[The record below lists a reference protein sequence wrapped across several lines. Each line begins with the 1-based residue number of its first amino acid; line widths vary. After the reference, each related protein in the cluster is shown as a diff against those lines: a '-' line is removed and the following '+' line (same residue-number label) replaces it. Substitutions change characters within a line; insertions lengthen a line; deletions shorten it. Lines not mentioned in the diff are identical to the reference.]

1 MLRMPERDY
10 YEVLGVPPS
19 ATDEQ
24 IRRRFRELARKYHP
38 DVNRSPD
45 AERLFKEITEAYR
58 VLTSPSLRADYD
70 LMRHRAQQARTG
82 SGRTT
87 SSTPPPRSRPASSQQ
102 HTQQQRRTTTDFSST
117 YTSARSAELEVQ
129 QLLQNA
135 MLAYARGSLHEAASL
150 AKRVLRLN
158 RHNAQ
163 AYEILG
169 DVYRQERR
177 IEEAIAMFTCALQ
190 CNPRLESAQS
200 KLDALLRQRYFAG
213 TSPSDTSPPSVL
225 WARYGTILGWAAV
238 VMLVLAPWYLALEVD
253 GTFQGIGFISRWSMA
268 LVLLMLTA
276 GMMSGALISLS
287 GAVEPIAQVVW
298 WPHRQGVPQAR
309 LAVAGLL
316 GVLGLFAFYAA
327 AFLYLLIAS
336 TQNAFHR
343 TLNRAVGVVVGL
355 TLGFLLSYAPGREQ
369 VALFAPNLL
378 WFAVLCGWA
387 FGDSIRVQRVRR

>member
-1 MLRMPERDY
+1 MLRMPDRDY
-10 YEVLGVPPS
+10 YEVLGVSPQ

-45 AERLFKEITEAYR
+45 AEHRFKEITEAYR
-58 VLTSPSLRADYD
+58 VLSSPSLRADYD
-70 LMRHRAQQARTG
+70 LMRRSAQQARSG
-82 SGRTT
+82 SGGSATAP
-87 SSTPPPRSRPASSQQ
+87 PPPRSRPTTHQSTYHQRPFTSS
-102 HTQQQRRTTTDFSST
+102 SA
-117 YTSARSAELEVQ
+117 YTSARSAEIEVQ
-129 QLLQNA
+129 QLLQSA
-135 MLAYARGSLHEAASL
+135 MLAYARGNLREAASL
-150 AKRVLRLN
+150 AKRVLRHQ

-190 CNPRLESAQS
+190 CNPRSASVQS

-213 TSPSDTSPPSVL
+213 TQPSYTSPTSVL
-225 WARYGTILGWAAV
+225 WARYGLVLGWAAV
-238 VMLVLAPWYLALEVD
+238 AMLVLAPWYLGLESD
-253 GTFQGIGFISRWSMA
+253 GVFQGIGFVSRWSAA

-276 GMMSGALISLS
+276 GMLSGALMALG
-287 GAVEPIAQVVW
+287 GAVEPMAQVVW
-298 WPHRQGVPQAR
+298 WPHRQGMSQAR

-316 GVLGLFAFYAA
+316 GVLALFAFYAA

-336 TQNAFHR
+336 TQSAFHR

-355 TLGFLLSYAPGREQ
+355 TLGFLFSYAPGREQ
-369 VALFAPNLL
+369 VVLFAPNLL
-378 WFAVLCGWA
+378 WFGVLCGWA
-387 FGDSIRVQRVRR
+387 FGDAVRTQQMSR

>member
-10 YEVLGVPPS
+10 YEVLGVPPN

-24 IRRRFRELARKYHP
+24 IRRRFRELARQYHP

-45 AERLFKEITEAYR
+45 AEQRFKEITEAYR

-70 LMRHRAQQARTG
+70 LMRRSAQQARTG
-82 SGRTT
+82 TGSTT
-87 SSTPPPRSRPASSQQ
+87 TTPPPRSRPHTHQSTHHHHTAPGSSSA
-102 HTQQQRRTTTDFSST
+102 HA
-117 YTSARSAELEVQ
+117 SARRAEIEAQ

-135 MLAYARGSLHEAASL
+135 MLAYARGNLREAASL
-150 AKRVLRLN
+150 ARRVLGLQ

-177 IEEAIAMFTCALQ
+177 VEEAIAMFTCALQ
-190 CNPRLESAQS
+190 CNPRSTSAQS

-213 TSPSDTSPPSVL
+213 EQPIPTARHL
-225 WARYGTILGWAAV
+225 WVRHGQVLGWTGV
-238 VMLVLAPWYLALEVD
+238 GMLVLAPWYLGLEAD
-253 GTFQGIGFISRWSMA
+253 GVFQGVGFVSQWSAA

-276 GMMSGALISLS
+276 AMLAGALMALG

-298 WPHRQGVPQAR
+298 WPVRQGMPQAR
-309 LAVAGLL
+309 VAVAGLL

-336 TQNAFHR
+336 TQGAFHR
-343 TLNRAVGVVVGL
+343 TLNRAVAVVVAL

-378 WFAVLCGWA
+378 WFGVLCGWA
-387 FGDSIRVQRVRR
+387 FGDAVRAQQAGK

>member
-1 MLRMPERDY
+1 MLRMPDRDY
-10 YEVLGVPPS
+10 CEVLGVPPN

-70 LMRHRAQQARTG
+70 LMRHRAQQARSG

-87 SSTPPPRSRPASSQQ
+87 GTPPPRSRPAWQQ
-102 HTQQQRRTTTDFSST
+102 HTQQRRTAADFSST
-117 YTSARSAELEVQ
+117 YTSARSSELEAQ
-129 QLLQNA
+129 QLLQSA

-150 AKRVLRLN
+150 AKRVLRLQ

-213 TSPSDTSPPSVL
+213 TQPPHASHTSIR

-238 VMLVLAPWYLALEVD
+238 IMLVLAPWYLALEAD
-253 GTFQGIGFISRWSMA
+253 GTFQGIGFVSRWSMA

-276 GMMSGALISLS
+276 GMLAGALISLS

-298 WPHRQGVPQAR
+298 WPHRQGLPQAR

-378 WFAVLCGWA
+378 WFGVLCGWA
-387 FGDSIRVQRVRR
+387 FGDAVRAQQMGR

>member
-10 YEVLGVPPS
+10 YEVLGVPPN

-24 IRRRFRELARKYHP
+24 IRRRFRELARQYHP

-45 AERLFKEITEAYR
+45 AEQRFKEITEAYR

-70 LMRHRAQQARTG
+70 LMRRSAQQARRGTG
-82 SGRTT
+82 DATT
-87 SSTPPPRSRPASSQQ
+87 TPPPRSRPHTHQ
-102 HTQQQRRTTTDFSST
+102 HTSHQRTTAGSSST
-117 YTSARSAELEVQ
+117 YTSARRAEIEAQ

-135 MLAYARGSLHEAASL
+135 MLAYARGNLREAASL
-150 AKRVLRLN
+150 AKAVLRLQ

-177 IEEAIAMFTCALQ
+177 VEEAIAMFTCALQ
-190 CNPRLESAQS
+190 CNPRSASAQS

-213 TSPSDTSPPSVL
+213 EQPTPTARHL
-225 WARYGTILGWAAV
+225 WTHYGKMAGWTGV
-238 VMLVLAPWYLALEVD
+238 GMLVLAPWYLGLEAD
-253 GTFQGIGFISRWSMA
+253 GVFQGVGFVSQWSAA

-276 GMMSGALISLS
+276 AMLAGALMALG

-298 WPHRQGVPQAR
+298 WPLRQGMPQAR
-309 LAVAGLL
+309 VAVAGLL

-336 TQNAFHR
+336 TQGAFHR
-343 TLNRAVGVVVGL
+343 TLNRAVAVVVAL

-378 WFAVLCGWA
+378 WFGVLCGWA
-387 FGDSIRVQRVRR
+387 FGDAVRAQQASR

>member
-1 MLRMPERDY
+1 MLRMPDRDY
-10 YEVLGVPPS
+10 YEVLGVPPH
-19 ATDEQ
+19 ATEEQ

-45 AERLFKEITEAYR
+45 AEHRFKEITEAYR
-58 VLTSPSLRADYD
+58 VLSSPSLRADYD
-70 LMRHRAQQARTG
+70 LMRRSAQQARTG
-82 SGRTT
+82 TGGAGT
-87 SSTPPPRSRPASSQQ
+87 TPPPRSRPTTHSRER
-102 HTQQQRRTTTDFSST
+102 QQRPSGSSSA
-117 YTSARSAELEVQ
+117 YASARSAEIEAQ
-129 QLLQNA
+129 QLLQQA
-135 MLAYARGSLHEAASL
+135 MLSYARGNLREAASL
-150 AKRVLRLN
+150 AKKVLRLQ

-190 CNPRLESAQS
+190 CNPRSASAQS
-200 KLDALLRQRYFAG
+200 KLDALLRQQYFAG
-213 TSPSDTSPPSVL
+213 TQPPYASPAGIL
-225 WARYGTILGWAAV
+225 WARYGLVLGWAV
-238 VMLVLAPWYLALEVD
+238 VAMLVLAPWYLGLETD
-253 GTFQGIGFISRWSMA
+253 GVFQGIGFISRWSMA

-276 GMMSGALISLS
+276 GMLSGALMALG

-355 TLGFLLSYAPGREQ
+355 TLGFLLSYVPGREQ
-369 VALFAPNLL
+369 VVLFAPNLL
-378 WFAVLCGWA
+378 WFGVLCGWA
-387 FGDSIRVQRVRR
+387 FGDAVRAQQVRR

>member
-1 MLRMPERDY
+1 MLRMPDRDY
-10 YEVLGVPPS
+10 YEVLGVPPH

-45 AERLFKEITEAYR
+45 AEHRFKEITEAYR
-58 VLTSPSLRADYD
+58 VLSSPSLRADYD
-70 LMRHRAQQARTG
+70 LMRRSAQQARSG
-82 SGRTT
+82 SGG
-87 SSTPPPRSRPASSQQ
+87 SEATPPPRSRPTAHQS
-102 HTQQQRRTTTDFSST
+102 TRQQRPSGSSSA
-117 YTSARSAELEVQ
+117 YTSARGAEIEAQ
-129 QLLQNA
+129 QLLQSA
-135 MLAYARGSLHEAASL
+135 MLAYARGNLREAASL
-150 AKRVLRLN
+150 AKRVLRLQ

-190 CNPRLESAQS
+190 CNPRSTTAQS

-213 TSPSDTSPPSVL
+213 MQPSHPSSASML
-225 WARYGTILGWAAV
+225 RARYGLVLGWAVV
-238 VMLVLAPWYLALEVD
+238 VMLILSPWYLGLEAD
-253 GTFQGIGFISRWSMA
+253 GVFQGIGFVSRWSAA
-268 LVLLMLTA
+268 LVLLMLTS
-276 GMMSGALISLS
+276 GMLSGALLAL
-287 GAVEPIAQVVW
+287 GEAVEPIAQVLW

-336 TQNAFHR
+336 TQGAFHR
-343 TLNRAVGVVVGL
+343 TLNRAVGAVAGL

-378 WFAVLCGWA
+378 WFGVLCGWA
-387 FGDSIRVQRVRR
+387 FGDAVRAQQVSR

>member
-1 MLRMPERDY
+1 MLRMPDRDY
-10 YEVLGVPPS
+10 YEVLGVPPH

-45 AERLFKEITEAYR
+45 AEHRFKEITEAYR
-58 VLTSPSLRADYD
+58 VLSNPSLRADYD
-70 LMRHRAQQARTG
+70 LMRRSAQQARSGISG
-82 SGRTT
+82 STT
-87 SSTPPPRSRPASSQQ
+87 PPPPRSRPTSQQ
-102 HTQQQRRTTTDFSST
+102 SARQQRPTGSSSA
-117 YTSARSAELEVQ
+117 YTSYASARSAEIEAQ
-129 QLLQNA
+129 QLLQSA
-135 MLAYARGSLHEAASL
+135 MLAYARGNLREAASL
-150 AKRVLRLN
+150 AKRVLRLQ

-190 CNPRLESAQS
+190 CHPRSASAQS
-200 KLDALLRQRYFAG
+200 KLDALLRQQYFAG
-213 TSPSDTSPPSVL
+213 TQPLYTSPTGIL
-225 WARYGTILGWAAV
+225 WARYGLVLGWAV
-238 VMLVLAPWYLALEVD
+238 VMMLALAPWYLALEAD

-276 GMMSGALISLS
+276 GVLSGALMALG

-298 WPHRQGVPQAR
+298 WPHHQGTSQAR
-309 LAVAGLL
+309 LAVGGLL

-355 TLGFLLSYAPGREQ
+355 TLGFLLSYLPGREQ

-378 WFAVLCGWA
+378 WFGVLCGWA
-387 FGDSIRVQRVRR
+387 FGDAVRAQQVRR

>member
-10 YEVLGVPPS
+10 YEVLGVPPN

-70 LMRHRAQQARTG
+70 LMRHRAHQARTG
-82 SGRTT
+82 SGRTA
-87 SSTPPPRSRPASSQQ
+87 SSTPPPRSRPASQP
-102 HTQQQRRTTTDFSST
+102 HAQQRRTTADFSST
-117 YTSARSAELEVQ
+117 YTSTRSAELEVQ
-129 QLLQNA
+129 QLLQSA

-190 CNPRLESAQS
+190 CNPRLESAQA
-200 KLDALLRQRYFAG
+200 KLDALLRQRYFYG
-213 TSPSDTSPPSVL
+213 TDPPRRSQAIH
-225 WARYGTILGWAAV
+225 ARYGLVLGWTV
-238 VMLVLAPWYLALEVD
+238 VLMMVLAPWYMGLQAD
-253 GTFQGIGFISRWSMA
+253 GAFQGIGFISRWSMA
-268 LVLLMLTA
+268 LVLIMFTA
-276 GMMSGALISLS
+276 GVLAGALLAL
-287 GAVEPIAQVVW
+287 GDAVEPMAQVMW
-298 WPHRQGVPQAR
+298 WPARAGLPQAR
-309 LAVAGLL
+309 LAAGGLL

-327 AFLYLLIAS
+327 AFLYLLIAA
-336 TQNAFHR
+336 TQSAFHR
-343 TLNRAVGVVVGL
+343 TLNRVVGAVVGL

-378 WFAVLCGWA
+378 WFGVLCGWA
-387 FGDSIRVQRVRR
+387 FGDSIRAQRVRR

>member
-1 MLRMPERDY
+1 MLRMPDRDY
-10 YEVLGVPPS
+10 YEVLGVSPH

-45 AERLFKEITEAYR
+45 AEHRFKEITEAYR
-58 VLTSPSLRADYD
+58 VLSSPSLRADYD
-70 LMRHRAQQARTG
+70 LMRRSAQQAR
-82 SGRTT
+82 SGAGGATT
-87 SSTPPPRSRPASSQQ
+87 TPPPRSRPTTSQGAR
-102 HTQQQRRTTTDFSST
+102 QQRPSGSSSAYT
-117 YTSARSAELEVQ
+117 SYTSARSTEIETQ
-129 QLLQNA
+129 QMLQNA
-135 MLAYARGSLHEAASL
+135 MLAYARGNLREAASL
-150 AKRVLRLN
+150 AKKVLRLQ

-190 CNPRLESAQS
+190 CNPRSASAQS

-213 TSPSDTSPPSVL
+213 VQPSPASPASIFRV
-225 WARYGTILGWAAV
+225 RYGLVIGWTI
-238 VMLVLAPWYLALEVD
+238 VMMLMLAPWYLGLEAD
-253 GTFQGIGFISRWSMA
+253 GVFQGIGFVSRWSMA
-268 LVLLMLTA
+268 LVLLMLTS
-276 GMMSGALISLS
+276 GMLSGALMALG
-287 GAVEPIAQVVW
+287 GAVEPITQVLW
-298 WPHRQGVPQAR
+298 WPHRQGMPQAR

-316 GVLGLFAFYAA
+316 GVLGLFAFYAS

-369 VALFAPNLL
+369 VVLFAPNLL
-378 WFAVLCGWA
+378 WFGVLCGWA
-387 FGDSIRVQRVRR
+387 FGDAVRAQQTSR

>member
-1 MLRMPERDY
+1 MPERDY
-10 YEVLGVPPS
+10 YEVLGVPPN

-24 IRRRFRELARKYHP
+24 IRRRFRELARQYHP

-45 AERLFKEITEAYR
+45 AEQRFKEITEAYR
-58 VLTSPSLRADYD
+58 VLSSPSLRADYD
-70 LMRHRAQQARTG
+70 LMRRSAQQARTG
-82 SGRTT
+82 TGGATT
-87 SSTPPPRSRPASSQQ
+87 TPPPRSRPYTHQGT
-102 HTQQQRRTTTDFSST
+102 HHHRTTSSSST
-117 YTSARSAELEVQ
+117 YTSARRAEIEAQ
-129 QLLQNA
+129 QLLQSA
-135 MLAYARGSLHEAASL
+135 MLAYARGNLREAASL
-150 AKRVLRLN
+150 AKQVLRLQ

-190 CNPRLESAQS
+190 CNPRSASAQS

-213 TSPSDTSPPSVL
+213 EHPAPASVHHL
-225 WARYGTILGWAAV
+225 WTRYGQMVGWTGV
-238 VMLVLAPWYLALEVD
+238 GMLVLAPWYLGLEAD
-253 GTFQGIGFISRWSMA
+253 GMFQGMGFVSQWSAA

-276 GMMSGALISLS
+276 GMLSGALMALCGS
-287 GAVEPIAQVVW
+287 VEPMAQVVW
-298 WPHRQGVPQAR
+298 WPLRQGMPQAR

-316 GVLGLFAFYAA
+316 GILGLFAFYAA

-336 TQNAFHR
+336 TQGAFHR

-378 WFAVLCGWA
+378 WFGVLCGWA
-387 FGDSIRVQRVRR
+387 FGDAVRAQQAGR

>member
-10 YEVLGVPPS
+10 YEVLGVAPN

-38 DVNRSPD
+38 DVNHSPD

-87 SSTPPPRSRPASSQQ
+87 STPPPRSRPTSQQ
-102 HTQQQRRTTTDFSST
+102 HTHQRRTTADFSST
-117 YTSARSAELEVQ
+117 DTSARSAELELQ
-129 QLLQNA
+129 QLLQSA

-163 AYEILG
+163 AYEVLG

-190 CNPRLESAQS
+190 CNPRLESAQA
-200 KLDALLRQRYFAG
+200 KLDALLRQRYFYG
-213 TSPSDTSPPSVL
+213 TDPPRTSPVL
-225 WARYGTILGWAAV
+225 HARHGLVFGWTV
-238 VMLVLAPWYLALEVD
+238 VLMLVLAPWYLGLEVD
-253 GTFQGIGFISRWSMA
+253 GAFQGIGFISRWSA
-268 LVLLMLTA
+268 VLVLLMFAAGAVA
-276 GMMSGALISLS
+276 GMLLTLGE
-287 GAVEPIAQVVW
+287 AVEPVAQLVW
-298 WPHRQGVPQAR
+298 WPARAGLPHAR
-309 LAVAGLL
+309 LAVGGLL

-327 AFLYLLIAS
+327 AFLYLLIAA
-336 TQNAFHR
+336 TQSAFHR
-343 TLNRAVGVVVGL
+343 TLNRVVGAVVGL

-378 WFAVLCGWA
+378 WFGVLCGWA
-387 FGDSIRVQRVRR
+387 FGDSIRAQRVGR

>member
-1 MLRMPERDY
+1 MLRMPDRDY
-10 YEVLGVPPS
+10 YEVLGVPPH

-45 AERLFKEITEAYR
+45 AEHRFKEITEAYR
-58 VLTSPSLRADYD
+58 VLSSPSLRADYD
-70 LMRHRAQQARTG
+70 LMRRSAQQARSGTG
-82 SGRTT
+82 SSAT
-87 SSTPPPRSRPASSQQ
+87 TPPPRSRPTAHQDARQQRPGAASSA
-102 HTQQQRRTTTDFSST
+102 
-117 YTSARSAELEVQ
+117 YTSARSAEIEAQ
-129 QLLQNA
+129 QLLQSA
-135 MLAYARGSLHEAASL
+135 MLAYARGNLREAASL
-150 AKRVLRLN
+150 AKRVLRLQ

-190 CNPRLESAQS
+190 CNPRSATAQS

-213 TSPSDTSPPSVL
+213 MQPSPPSATSVL
-225 WARYGTILGWAAV
+225 WARYGLVLGWAVV
-238 VMLVLAPWYLALEVD
+238 VMLILAPWYLALEPD
-253 GTFQGIGFISRWSMA
+253 GVFQGIGFVSRWSAA

-276 GMMSGALISLS
+276 GMLSGALLSL
-287 GAVEPIAQVVW
+287 GEAVEPIAQVLW
-298 WPHRQGVPQAR
+298 WPHRQGMPQAR

-336 TQNAFHR
+336 TQGAFHR
-343 TLNRAVGVVVGL
+343 TLNRAVGIVAGL
-355 TLGFLLSYAPGREQ
+355 ALGFLLSYAPGREQ

-378 WFAVLCGWA
+378 WFGVLCGWA
-387 FGDSIRVQRVRR
+387 FGDAVRAQQMNR

>member
-10 YEVLGVPPS
+10 YEVLGVPPN

-102 HTQQQRRTTTDFSST
+102 HTQQRRTTTDFSST

-213 TSPSDTSPPSVL
+213 TSPSYTSPPAIL

-238 VMLVLAPWYLALEVD
+238 VMLVLAPWYLAMEAD

-276 GMMSGALISLS
+276 GMLSGALVSLS

-298 WPHRQGVPQAR
+298 WPHRQGLPQAR

-378 WFAVLCGWA
+378 WFGVLCGWA
-387 FGDSIRVQRVRR
+387 FGNAVHAQQTGR

>member
-10 YEVLGVPPS
+10 YEVLGVPPN

-102 HTQQQRRTTTDFSST
+102 HTQQRRTTTDFSST

-135 MLAYARGSLHEAASL
+135 MMAYARGSLHEAASL

-200 KLDALLRQRYFAG
+200 KLDALLRQRYF
-213 TSPSDTSPPSVL
+213 
-225 WARYGTILGWAAV
+225 YGTDPPRRWPVLHARFGLVFGWTV
-238 VMLVLAPWYLALEVD
+238 VLMLVLAPWYLGLEVD
-253 GTFQGIGFISRWSMA
+253 GAFQGIGVISQWSMG
-268 LVLLMLTA
+268 LVLLMFAAGAAA
-276 GMMSGALISLS
+276 GMLLSLAE
-287 GAVEPIAQVVW
+287 AVEPVAQVVW
-298 WPHRQGVPQAR
+298 WPTRAGLPPAR
-309 LAVAGLL
+309 LAVGGLL
-316 GVLGLFAFYAA
+316 GVLGVFAFYAA
-327 AFLYLLIAS
+327 AFLYLLIAA
-336 TQNAFHR
+336 TQSAFHR
-343 TLNRAVGVVVGL
+343 TLNRVVATVGGL

-378 WFAVLCGWA
+378 WFGVLCGWA
-387 FGDSIRVQRVRR
+387 FGDAVRAQQTGR

>member
-10 YEVLGVPPS
+10 YEVLGVPPN

-24 IRRRFRELARKYHP
+24 IRRRFRELARQYHP

-45 AERLFKEITEAYR
+45 AEQRFKEITEAYR

-70 LMRHRAQQARTG
+70 LMRRSAQQARTG
-82 SGRTT
+82 TGGATT
-87 SSTPPPRSRPASSQQ
+87 TPPPRSRPHAHQSTHHHRTDPGSSSA
-102 HTQQQRRTTTDFSST
+102 HA
-117 YTSARSAELEVQ
+117 SARRAEIEAQ

-135 MLAYARGSLHEAASL
+135 MLAYARGNLREAASL
-150 AKRVLRLN
+150 ARRVLRLQ

-177 IEEAIAMFTCALQ
+177 GEEAIAMFTCALQ
-190 CNPRLESAQS
+190 CNPRSASAQS

-213 TSPSDTSPPSVL
+213 EQPAPTARHL
-225 WARYGTILGWAAV
+225 WTQYGRTIGWTGV
-238 VMLVLAPWYLALEVD
+238 GMLVLAPWYLGLEAD
-253 GTFQGIGFISRWSMA
+253 GVFQGVGFVSQWSAA

-276 GMMSGALISLS
+276 AMLAGALMALG

-298 WPHRQGVPQAR
+298 WPLRQGMPQAR

-336 TQNAFHR
+336 TQGAFHR
-343 TLNRAVGVVVGL
+343 TLNRAVAVVVAL

-378 WFAVLCGWA
+378 WFGVLCGWA
-387 FGDSIRVQRVRR
+387 FGDAVRAQQAGK

>member
-10 YEVLGVPPS
+10 YEVLGVSPN

-45 AERLFKEITEAYR
+45 AEHRFKEITEAYR
-58 VLTSPSLRADYD
+58 VLSSPSLRADYD
-70 LMRHRAQQARTG
+70 LMRRSAQSARSGTG
-82 SGRTT
+82 NTT
-87 SSTPPPRSRPASSQQ
+87 TTPPPRSRPSS
-102 HTQQQRRTTTDFSST
+102 HQRATGGFSST
-117 YTSARSAELEVQ
+117 TTGRTSEIEAQ
-129 QLLQNA
+129 QLLQSA
-135 MLAYARGSLHEAASL
+135 MLAYARGNLHEAQSL
-150 AKRVLRLN
+150 AKRVLRLQ

-190 CNPRLESAQS
+190 CNPRSASAQS

-213 TSPSDTSPPSVL
+213 TSPPRATPMHTL
-225 WARYGTILGWAAV
+225 WARYGLMFGWMV
-238 VMLVLAPWYLALEVD
+238 VAMLVLAPWYLGLEAD
-253 GTFQGIGFISRWSMA
+253 GVFQGIGFVSRWSGA

-276 GMMSGALISLS
+276 SMFAGALLALS
-287 GAVEPIAQVVW
+287 GRIEPIAQVVW

-309 LAVAGLL
+309 LPVAGLL

-327 AFLYLLIAS
+327 AFLYLLIAA

-343 TLNRAVGVVVGL
+343 TLTRVVGAVVGL
-355 TLGFLLSYAPGREQ
+355 TLGFVLSYLPGRDQ
-369 VALFAPNLL
+369 VVLFAPNLL
-378 WFAVLCGWA
+378 WFGFLCGWA
-387 FGDSIRVQRVRR
+387 FGDSVRTQQGR

>member
-1 MLRMPERDY
+1 MLRMPDRDY
-10 YEVLGVPPS
+10 YEVLGVPPH

-45 AERLFKEITEAYR
+45 AEHRFKEITEAYR
-58 VLTSPSLRADYD
+58 VLSSPSLRADYD
-70 LMRHRAQQARTG
+70 LMRRSAQQARSGTG
-82 SGRTT
+82 GAST
-87 SSTPPPRSRPASSQQ
+87 TPPPRSRPTTHQHTRQGRSSASS
-102 HTQQQRRTTTDFSST
+102 FT
-117 YTSARSAELEVQ
+117 YTSARAAEMEAQ
-129 QLLQNA
+129 QLLQQA
-135 MLAYARGSLHEAASL
+135 MLSYARGNLREAASL
-150 AKRVLRLN
+150 AKRVLRLQ

-190 CNPRLESAQS
+190 CNPRSASAQS
-200 KLDALLRQRYFAG
+200 KLDALLRQRFFAG
-213 TSPSDTSPPSVL
+213 AEDSTFSSTRML
-225 WARYGTILGWAAV
+225 WARYGLVLGWFV
-238 VMLVLAPWYLALEVD
+238 VMMLVLAPWYLALEAD

-276 GMMSGALISLS
+276 GMLSGALMALG

-355 TLGFLLSYAPGREQ
+355 TLGFLLSYVPGREQ
-369 VALFAPNLL
+369 VALFAPNVL
-378 WFAVLCGWA
+378 WFGVLCGWA
-387 FGDSIRVQRVRR
+387 FGDAVRAQQVGR